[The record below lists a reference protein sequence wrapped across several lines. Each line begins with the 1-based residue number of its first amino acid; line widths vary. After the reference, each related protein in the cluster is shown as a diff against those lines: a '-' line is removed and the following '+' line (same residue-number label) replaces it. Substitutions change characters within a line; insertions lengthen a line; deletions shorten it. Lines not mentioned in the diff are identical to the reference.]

1 MTDVVDSTGR
11 KIVITSLDP
20 ADMLDLL
27 EAAGDASANSGY
39 MRYAMVVCSVSKID
53 EMPIPRPTKKNE
65 IKALAKRLGNEGF
78 AAVAKALFG
87 EGDSAGRDEVE
98 LAKN

>member
-11 KIVITSLDP
+11 KIAVTALDP

-39 MRYAMVVCSVSKID
+39 MRYAMVICSVSNID
-53 EMPIPRPTKKNE
+53 GVPVPRPTKKNE

-78 AAVAKALFG
+78 AAVTKSLFG
-87 EGDSAGRDEVE
+87 DDNAAKDDADT
-98 LAKN
+98 AKN